1 MNKSS
6 SGIRF
11 DAVDRVIAATL
22 AVLLIAACS
31 KDSTSPTP
39 VPVTI
44 AIVSGASQ
52 VATVSTQ
59 LSAPVIVK
67 VTDAVGNPVSGIAVT
82 FAPASASGAV
92 SSAQATTDATGSAQ
106 VTWTLGTLAGTDSLM
121 ITAGTLTP
129 VAALATALPDAPSA
143 IAIVSGNDQSAPVD
157 STLSGVL
164 SVKVTDQ
171 YGNVVPNAVVQWSDD
186 AGGALSATT
195 TVTDSNGI
203 AQVMY
208 TLGPTAGTEDV
219 VATIMNVPTAISTSF
234 TEIDN

>member
-31 KDSTSPTP
+31 KDSTSPTV
-39 VPVTI
+39 VPTTV

-67 VTDAVGNPVSGIAVT
+67 VTDAVGNPVSGVAVT
-82 FAPASASGAV
+82 FAPAPASGTV
-92 SSAQATTDATGSAQ
+92 SSGQATTDATGSAQ

-129 VAALATALPDAPSA
+129 IAALATGLPDAPSS
-143 IAIVSGNDQSAPVD
+143 IAIVSGNNQNAPVD

-171 YGNVVPNAVVQWSDD
+171 FGNVVPNAVIQWSDD

-195 TVTDSNGI
+195 TVTDANGI

-234 TEIDN
+234 TEIGN